1 MRRMKGLSRLPAPVA
16 VCLLALLGPGLNAW
30 AQEQPRGQSVA
41 DRAHPDYDPIGAR
54 LGVFTFYPYLAGS
67 LLFDDN
73 VFYTSSDRT
82 ADLISTVNFGLR
94 TRADGDNYTL
104 RLDTGGDIVR
114 YLETTSQ
121 NYWQAHFSLDGRYDI
136 DPGTAL
142 FGLVEAQRLAQPRDA
157 VDAVNSLKPTIYYD
171 ATALVGF
178 SKNTG
183 LFNTTVTAAYQRIQY
198 EDSEGQNNTTIDNG
212 PLDRNQ
218 YSIDGLVGY
227 NYVGTQSAFVR
238 FQGNIR
244 DYPDS
249 PNADG
254 FHQNSRGFALTFG
267 GDFDFDGII
276 TGRLELGYQEQ
287 DYFEESSVGAVR
299 GPLVALNV
307 LWNVT
312 PLTSITGSVNYN
324 YEESISNKNTQGN
337 NQGNS
342 DSPGYR
348 RAYVSVGIAHE
359 LRRNV
364 LLFGRLDYANRQFI
378 NSTETDNI
386 GAATIGARYLID
398 NGLVL
403 DSRYQFRIQR
413 GAGGGG
419 DYVVNQVFV
428 QLRKTF

>member
-1 MRRMKGLSRLPAPVA
+1 MKGLLRLLAPGA
-16 VCLLALLGPGLNAW
+16 ACLLMQLGPGQNAW
-30 AQEQPRGQSVA
+30 AQAQPRGQSVA
-41 DRAHPDYDPIGAR
+41 DREHPNYDPIGAR
-54 LGVFTFYPYLAGS
+54 LGTFTFYPYIAGS

-142 FGLVEAQRLAQPRDA
+142 FGQLESQRRAQPRDA
-157 VDAVNSLKPTIYYD
+157 VDAVNSLTPTIYYD
-171 ATALVGF
+171 TDAVIGF
-178 SKNTG
+178 SRNSG
-183 LFNTTVTAAYQRIQY
+183 LFNTTVTGAYQRIQY
-198 EDSEGQNNTTIDNG
+198 EDSEGANHTTIDNG
-212 PLDRNQ
+212 PLNRNQ
-218 YSIDGLVGY
+218 WSIDGLVGY

-238 FQGNIR
+238 FQGNVR
-244 DYPDS
+244 DYPGS

-254 FHQNSRGFALTFG
+254 FHENSRGFELTLG

-299 GPLVALNV
+299 GPLVNLNV

-312 PLTSITGSVNYN
+312 PLTSITGTVNYN
-324 YEESISNKNTQGN
+324 YEESISNNRGNN
-337 NQGNS
+337 NQG

-348 RAYVSVGIAHE
+348 RTYVSLGIAHE

-378 NSTETDNI
+378 NSSETDNI

-398 NGLVL
+398 NGLVF
-403 DSRYQFRIQR
+403 DSWYQFRTQR
-413 GAGGGG
+413 GGGGGG

>member
-1 MRRMKGLSRLPAPVA
+1 MRGMKGLSRLLVSGAA
-16 VCLLALLGPGLNAW
+16 CLLIQLWPGQNAW
-30 AQEQPRGQSVA
+30 AQQQPRGQSVV
-41 DRAHPDYDPIGAR
+41 DREHPDYDPIGAR
-54 LGVFTFYPYLAGS
+54 LGAFTFYPYIAGS

-73 VFYTSSDRT
+73 VFFTSSDRV
-82 ADLISTVNFGLR
+82 ADMISTVSFGLR
-94 TRADGDNYTL
+94 TRGDGDNYTL

-121 NYWQAHFSLDGRYDI
+121 NYWQAHLSLDGRYDL
-136 DPGTAL
+136 DTGTAL
-142 FGLVEAQRLAQPRDA
+142 FGQLESQRVAQPRDA
-157 VDAVNSLKPTIYYD
+157 VDAVNSLTPTIYYESH
-171 ATALVGF
+171 ALVGY
-178 SKNTG
+178 SRNAG
-183 LFNTTVTAAYQRIQY
+183 RFNSTMTAAYQRIQY
-198 EDSEGQNNTTIDNG
+198 EDSEGSNHTTIDNG

-218 YSIDGLVGY
+218 WTVDGLVGY
-227 NYVGTQSAFVR
+227 NYVGTQNAFVR

-249 PNADG
+249 PNDAG
-254 FHQNSRGFALTFG
+254 FHDSSKGFVLTVG
-267 GDFDFDGII
+267 GDFDYDGVI
-276 TGRLELGYQEQ
+276 TGRLEVGYQEQ
-287 DYFEESSVGAVR
+287 DYDDSQIGAVR
-299 GPLVALNV
+299 GPLVNLNV

-312 PLTSITGSVNYN
+312 PLTSITGTVNYN
-324 YEESISNKNTQGN
+324 YEEAIKNA
-337 NQGNS
+337 
-342 DSPGYR
+342 SPGYR
-348 RAYVSVGIAHE
+348 RAYLSAGIAHE

-364 LLFGRLDYANRQFI
+364 VLFGRLDYANRQFI
-378 NSTETDNI
+378 NSSETDNI